1 MDRWQEVCCE
11 DGECVVAVLKS
22 EVMRRSALRLQRHSA
37 LEIALKIALDI

>member
-22 EVMRRSALRLQRHSA
+22 EVMRRSPP
-37 LEIALKIALDI
+37 